1 MLIIVKDHFLCYVVI
16 INHRKGLDYASIQI
30 YKKPH
35 QPPPI
40 SQKKGS
46 VTMAIPKKQT
56 YTEAD
61 YYALPEDVRVELIN
75 GQIYYQAAPSRAHQ
89 KILMS
94 VSKTIANYIDTT
106 GGSCEVYPAPFAV
119 KLYEDRKTIVEP
131 DISVICDR
139 DKLTDKGCTGAPD
152 WIIEIV
158 SPSNSSHDYIRKLN
172 LYADAGVREYWI
184 VNPVEQSIFVYHL
197 ETDSFQVKY
206 YTFRDKIKVNIYDD
220 LWIDFQE
227 ITL

>member
-1 MLIIVKDHFLCYVVI
+1 
-16 INHRKGLDYASIQI
+16 
-30 YKKPH
+30 
-35 QPPPI
+35 
-40 SQKKGS
+40 
-46 VTMAIPKKQT
+46 MAIPQKQF

-61 YYALPEDVRVELIN
+61 YYALPEDVRAELID
-75 GQIYYQAAPSRAHQ
+75 GQIYYQAAPSRVHQ
-89 KILMS
+89 KISGTLYYKIRDYIE
-94 VSKTIANYIDTT
+94 SKN
-106 GGSCEVYPAPFAV
+106 GLCEVYPAPFAV
-119 KLYEDRKTIVEP
+119 KLREDRKTIVEP

-158 SPSNSSHDYIRKLN
+158 SPSTSSHDYICKLN

-184 VNPVEQSIFVYHL
+184 VNTAEQSIFVYHL
-197 ETDSFQVKY
+197 EKDSFKVKY
-206 YTFRDKIKVNIYDD
+206 HTFQDKVKVNIYND